1 VNGPFITAMEKSIIL
16 KLFKKNLGIGLKWSW
31 TVKNKPKHT
40 PGPLRVTRKGT
51 GTGLNYTS
59 FAIYP
64 VTSNTPI
71 DITAE
76 NAALLASAPELLN
89 ILDDALAALHHEN
102 ECIIMMGKEPRYIEL
117 VTKGLQVIKKAK
129 GEE

>member
-1 VNGPFITAMEKSIIL
+1 M
-16 KLFKKNLGIGLKWSW
+16 
-31 TVKNKPKHT
+31 KNKNETLEEYKARFDKGLADVIKGEVRQGYT
-40 PGPLRVTRKGT
+40 PGPWRVTRKGM

-64 VTSNTPI
+64 VASNTPI